1 MMQIFCAEWYNC
13 RQGCSKLLRGHM
25 YINMK
30 LREYV
35 GYIVRGGDDVQM
47 MKLIMSKSNLV
58 HVVT

>member
-1 MMQIFCAEWYNC
+1 
-13 RQGCSKLLRGHM
+13 M